1 MSECTIT
8 AEVDEMAFA
17 EPGEVS
23 IASNIPYNTLFMIQL
38 VVLYTVGF
46 LAWAKM
52 G

>member
-23 IASNIPYNTLFMIQL
+23 IASNIPCNTLFMIQL

-46 LAWAKM
+46 LACAKM